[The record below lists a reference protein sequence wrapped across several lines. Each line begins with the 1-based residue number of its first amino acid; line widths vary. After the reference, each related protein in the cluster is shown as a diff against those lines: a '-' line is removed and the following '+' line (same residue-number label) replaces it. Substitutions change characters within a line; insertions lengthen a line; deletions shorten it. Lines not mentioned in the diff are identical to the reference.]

1 MDYENCCWV
10 CGKYGVEY
18 HHAIRRGSV
27 KALIHCKLNLY
38 PLCPLHHRSSPQGI
52 HGGNKELDLKLKLD
66 FQNKLEMLF
75 DKEYLTE
82 DEINSVL
89 EIGPTALKKL
99 LKPLR
104 RKSEGYYFLDV
115 IKACCG
121 GRLYGDS

>member
-75 DKEYLTE
+75 DKELLTAE
-82 DEINSVL
+82 EVNEVL
-89 EIGPTALKKL
+89 KLSERCLTGL
-99 LKPLR
+99 LKPL
-104 RKSEGYYFLDV
+104 KKEKGIYYHRMD
-115 IKACCG
+115 IIRICMG
-121 GRLYGDS
+121 GRLYE

>member
-18 HHAIRRGSV
+18 HHAVRRGAV
-27 KALIHCKLNLY
+27 KALIHCKHNLY
-38 PLCPLHHRSSPQGI
+38 PLCPLHHRSSPGGV

-82 DEINSVL
+82 NEIIV
-89 EIGPTALKKL
+89 
-99 LKPLR
+99 
-104 RKSEGYYFLDV
+104 
-115 IKACCG
+115 C
-121 GRLYGDS
+121 